1 MILRFLFGMF
11 GGSAGNPHVFRY
23 SRSVYEST
31 RYTKDGNI
39 ERTRRKNFQSNIPEL
54 VEQDKEYTQEQN
66 GHGVGGKSYFNIIDG
81 DFEDKIDSLL
91 FGKR

>member
-1 MILRFLFGMF
+1 MF
-11 GGSAGNPHVFRY
+11 GGSAGNPHVFYY